1 MKSLK
6 FIQRF
11 FLVLMLISTQNGIGQ
26 TCYNLNDIPGDITDY
41 NDHTT
46 YPAGTIIH
54 DFGNLKIIKTHD
66 LLSDATPS
74 PEPTVIDGMTFETMV
89 YTGPLTLYTTPY
101 AVECKKLRFEISSR
115 YIIVDGDTTDLLSD
129 PFPRFVKDSLRI
141 YSLGAG
147 SFSVIGQFDSV
158 TISNGLSQ
166 TQLSNICLNECDGTE
181 NCKTDFEFSISED
194 TIVDFTNLSTL
205 GPEAD
210 FFDWYLE
217 ETTTDFEN
225 PTYTYPG
232 EGTYEA
238 CLRIIENSCVMGG
251 KDTICKDV
259 VIDFSEEME
268 EELDSPDLTG
278 HNTLT
283 PNDDGLGDFV
293 TIQPGSKIFD
303 RTGALIVEYPFET
316 NWTGIDAQGNY
327 LPTGLYTILHESKTY
342 QITLIR

>member
-1 MKSLK
+1 M
-6 FIQRF
+6 
-11 FLVLMLISTQNGIGQ
+11 LMLISTQNGIGQ
-26 TCYNLNDIPGDITDY
+26 TCYSLNDIPGDITDY

-46 YPAGTIIH
+46 YPEGSLIH
-54 DFGNLKIIKTHD
+54 DFGNFKILKTHD
-66 LLSDATPS
+66 MSSGAPVFT
-74 PEPTVIDGMTFETMV
+74 EPTVFNSLTGGSLF
-89 YTGPLTLYTTPY
+89 YTGPLTLFTAPYT
-101 AVECKKLRFEISSR
+101 VECKKLRFEINSR

-166 TQLSNICLNECDGTE
+166 TELSNICLNECDGTE

-251 KDTICKDV
+251 KDTVCKDV
-259 VIDFSEEME
+259 TISFDLE
-268 EELDSPDLTG
+268 EETELIEGTDS
-278 HNTLT
+278 HYTLT
-283 PNDDGLGDFV
+283 PNDDGIGDFV
-293 TIQPGSKIFD
+293 DIQSGSKIFN
-303 RTGALIVEYPFET
+303 RQGQLLIEYSYNLE
-316 NWTGIDAQGNY
+316 WTGIDSQGNL
-327 LPTGLYTILHESKTY
+327 LPTGLYTVLNEDKTY
-342 QITLIR
+342 QITIIR